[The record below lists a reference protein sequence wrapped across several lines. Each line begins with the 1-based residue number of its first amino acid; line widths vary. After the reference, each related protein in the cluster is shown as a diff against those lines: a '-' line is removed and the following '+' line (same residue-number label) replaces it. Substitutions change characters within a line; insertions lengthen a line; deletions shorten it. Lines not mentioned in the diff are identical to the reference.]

1 MSIMVK
7 KLCLGQVDARLL
19 QMYCKPLRRFCRK
32 TFINSFENVL
42 LGQLVKGL

>member
-19 QMYCKPLRRFCRK
+19 QTYCKPLRRFCRK
-32 TFINSFENVL
+32 TFYSFENVM
-42 LGQLVKGL
+42 LGQLFKGL